1 MNLEQILEALQDMDD
16 DSAMPTEDNFLRL
29 VIVTKELVKII
40 KDNL

>member
-16 DSAMPTEDNFLRL
+16 DGAMPTEDNFLRL
-29 VIVTKELVKII
+29 VIVTKELAKIV